1 MTSMTRRPMILATLA
16 VAVLAVAALLIV
28 PRLGRASAEGTDL
41 RLAEQPRKG
50 PADAP
55 VEVVVFEDF
64 LCPHCGTFA
73 ERVAPRLERTYVED
87 GDVAYYML
95 NFVVIGPESERIAQ
109 VGECVLD
116 QGNDAYWAFETAA
129 YRSQQGLD
137 EARAIEL
144 ALEYAPGLDEERLR
158 TCAAQDERLEAVRAD
173 GETAQ
178 QLGLRGT
185 PSVLVDGE
193 QVDPTFDAI
202 SSAIETALAERR

>member
-1 MTSMTRRPMILATLA
+1 MAAMSRRPLILVTAV
-16 VAVLAVAALLIV
+16 VAVVAVAALLIV
-28 PRLGRASAEGTDL
+28 PRLGGASAEGTDL
-41 RLAEQPRKG
+41 RLEQQPRKG

-73 ERVAPRLERTYVED
+73 ESVAPRIERTFVED
-87 GDVAYYML
+87 GDVAYYVM

-109 VGECVLD
+109 VGECVLE
-116 QGNDAYWAFETAA
+116 QSNDAYWAFETAA

-144 ALEYAPGLDEERLR
+144 ALEYAGGLDEERLR
-158 TCAAQDERLEAVRAD
+158 SCVDEDRQLEAVRAD
-173 GETAQ
+173 GATAQ
-178 QLGLRGT
+178 ELGLRGT

-193 QVDPTFDAI
+193 QVDPSFGAI
-202 SSAIETALAERR
+202 SDAIETALADTP

>member
-1 MTSMTRRPMILATLA
+1 MTAMTRRPMILATLA

-41 RLAEQPRKG
+41 RLVEQPRKG

-73 ERVAPRLERTYVED
+73 EVVAPRLERTFVEQ

-158 TCAAQDERLEAVRAD
+158 TCAAEDEMLEAVRAD
-173 GETAQ
+173 GTTAQ
-178 QLGLRGT
+178 ELGLRGT
-185 PSVLVDGE
+185 PSVLVEGE

-202 SSAIETALAERR
+202 SSAIEAALADAR